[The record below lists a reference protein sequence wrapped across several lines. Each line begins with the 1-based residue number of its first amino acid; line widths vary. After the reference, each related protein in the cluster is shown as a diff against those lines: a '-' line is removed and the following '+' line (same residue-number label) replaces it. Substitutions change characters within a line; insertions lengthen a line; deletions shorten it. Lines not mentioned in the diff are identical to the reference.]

1 VKRREALL
9 FPQRTANSLSFFL
22 FTFFFSLS
30 PLLPLSLQIKR
41 LQKDVDALRGKWA
54 MAGGLDLEVLSKKFG
69 KTDSRSVGKI
79 RAMAAAQADGT
90 MSESTVGPE
99 DY

>member
-1 VKRREALL
+1 
-9 FPQRTANSLSFFL
+9 
-22 FTFFFSLS
+22 
-30 PLLPLSLQIKR
+30 
-41 LQKDVDALRGKWA
+41 